1 MLLLFLATFP
11 LIQFLPT
18 AKADSVPPGWLSG
31 YTYRKKHAVT
41 GAAGAGVGYQMMF
54 IVRRAS
60 GTDAGNTVYVSGKCK
75 EDFSDVRFADADGN
89 VFPYAI
95 TYKTSDEAWF
105 WIKPSLDLSQNQYIY
120 AYYGNPEA
128 HDESNPDST
137 FVYAEPWDNATLNPN
152 RWTIEAGQTSY
163 FTVDTTNRRLSIYY
177 SGMGG
182 TQMRLRS
189 TRTNITFPSAY
200 RVESWL
206 ARQGDTEIT
215 SIGFRFRSNGG
226 SAGSGGNARLDWSIQ
241 SGQYSVGDGGVVFAT
256 HFYTA
261 AATPYYRRWYGVG
274 HVDESAISAPADT
287 DFYYLFTRNSAGNI
301 NILTS
306 AGNNFTKANYEAP
319 NRIYFA
325 IAITGSYTYVGN
337 MYVYA
342 FKIRKYVSPEPSH
355 GEWYQEE
362 AITATQARLN
372 VNVEPS
378 WLSYVAFTLDYP
390 TRILFAPWS
399 DIVGT
404 GSHTLTVLDEK
415 IRVNGSYVF
424 GFKCWKKA
432 GEIVSFDKSYTPTL
446 SAGTTDITIVY
457 TAHNVSIVSNPEM
470 YVRVKIDDFQV
481 QTPTTVY
488 RGSGYYNFEALDTQL
503 YYNATHML
511 KFYGWYVDNVYIGS
525 DPNVNI
531 YISYKTTI
539 RLAYKAVEVPAP
551 PPMTFKASV
560 VDLGQIQ
567 AGTSRD
573 FAVTVTF
580 DATAL
585 TIQSVEFQAKSDW
598 LQVADTMPM
607 YAAKGLEAV
616 GTATIMCRLTVPQS
630 VQGYYSI
637 PYKVTAKTS
646 QDITITTSSYIT
658 FTATPQPVAVEA
670 VSAQPAAIAPAG
682 FAETVQR
689 ILGNPLILILLIA
702 LTIWLAAYTI
712 KKRS

>member
-1 MLLLFLATFP
+1 MLLLVAFSLVHVVPEAR
-11 LIQFLPT
+11 
-18 AKADSVPPGWLSG
+18 ADGVPPGWLSG
-31 YTYRKKHAVT
+31 YTYRKKHLIT

-60 GTDAGNTVYVSGKCK
+60 GTDVNNTVYVSSKCK

-120 AYYGNPEA
+120 IYYGNPDA
-128 HDESNPDST
+128 RDESSLDST
-137 FVYAEPWDNATLNPN
+137 FVFAEPWDNTTLNS
-152 RWTIEAGQTSY
+152 RWTVEASGNGYLIDSAQRRIKLNSY
-163 FTVDTTNRRLSIYY
+163 VRLK
-177 SGMGG
+177 
-182 TQMRLRS
+182 S
-189 TRTNITFPSAY
+189 TKTLVFPSGY
-200 RVESWL
+200 RVEKFT
-206 ARQGDTEIT
+206 AQQYAT
-215 SIGFRFRSNGG
+215 SPSLYYFNVGAYCQADSN
-226 SAGSGGNARLDWSIQ
+226 NQR
-241 SGQYSVGDGGVVFAT
+241 VVFCIHNAPWGSDFGVAYLGLKQYIYQT
-256 HFYTA
+256 YSYGQVVMGIGHGDDYTSGSLGLGVYCEYSFYILRNSTSSYITVA
-261 AATPYYRRWYGVG
+261 SSYNNGVSISESNI
-274 HVDESAISAPADT
+274 ESAD
-287 DFYYLFTRNSAGNI
+287 
-301 NILTS
+301 
-306 AGNNFTKANYEAP
+306 
-319 NRIYFA
+319 RIYLA
-325 IAITGSYTYVGN
+325 NTGMSYGYI
-337 MYVYA
+337 YA
-342 FKIRKYVSPEPSH
+342 FKIRKYVYPEPGH

-362 AITATQARLN
+362 AITVTQARLN

-390 TRILFAPWS
+390 TQVLFAPWS
-399 DIVGT
+399 NIVGT

-415 IRVNGSYVF
+415 VRVNGSYVF

-432 GEIVSFDKSYTPTL
+432 GEIVSFDKSYTFTL
-446 SAGTTDITIVY
+446 SPGTTDITIVY
-457 TAHNVSIVSNPEM
+457 VAHNVSIVSDPEM

-539 RLAYKAVEVPAP
+539 KLAYKAVEVPAP

-567 AGTSRD
+567 AGTSKD
-573 FAVTVTF
+573 FAITVTF

-598 LQVADTMPM
+598 LQVVDTMPM
-607 YAAKGLEAV
+607 YATKGLEAV
-616 GTATIMCRLTVPQS
+616 GTATIMCRLTVPQN

-658 FTATPQPVAVEA
+658 FTATPQPVTVEA
-670 VSAQPAAIAPAG
+670 VSAQPGAISPAG